1 MKIRKFPTLIGY
13 AAAALLA
20 VGLAGCF
27 GSGDVGLTA
36 AESCSAL
43 AAAVVS
49 KDQIGL
55 PTNGARVTTTTLV
68 AATSTLPEYCQ
79 VVGVIA
85 PVDSTTGYDINFR
98 VNLPTSWNYKA
109 MHFGG
114 GGFNGNVV
122 AGTGLAPSA
131 PPDTTPPLGL
141 GYSTFGSDSGHP
153 SAVGTTFGS
162 KEESLVNFGH
172 AQLKKTRDVAV
183 QLMTRRYGKSPSK
196 TYWVGS
202 SQGGREG
209 LTVAQR
215 FPADYDGILVRV
227 PVLNF
232 TGLQIQGWRFGQALA
247 KPGAW
252 KYASPYV
259 GDADL
264 KLKTLSEAALA
275 ACDAADGLVDGV
287 IANYRGCGFKAA
299 SLPRC
304 AVGVDLDNCLTDAQ
318 INMVDTLHTPMNYGY
333 TVANGLNSYPGWGWG
348 GENNPSSGSWPS
360 WVTGSTAA
368 GGTIVTFGNQFV
380 QNFIA
385 QNPTYDVSTFD
396 PTSTTWKARIQ
407 AVAEIVDSTNPDLS
421 AFFARG
427 GKLIIQEL
435 TGDYARSP
443 FATFNYYDSVVAKH
457 GQSTTD
463 RFVRLY
469 STPWANHSGVGTT
482 PSADGTKVGW
492 RASNIDWVSVLENWV
507 ERGEA
512 PAEMLTQ
519 VYKGTAA
526 PYTVQETR
534 PLCVYPKWPRFNG
547 APADPKLATSYTC
560 MAPT

>member
-13 AAAALLA
+13 AAAALFA
-20 VGLAGCF
+20 AGLAGC
-27 GSGDVGLTA
+27 SGNSEVRQTA
-36 AESCSAL
+36 AEACSAL
-43 AAAVVS
+43 ASAVVS

-55 PTNGARVTTTTLV
+55 PTNGARVTTATLV
-68 AATSTLPEYCQ
+68 EATSTLPEYCQ
-79 VVGVIA
+79 VLGVIA
-85 PVDSTTGYDINFR
+85 PVDSTKGYDINFR
-98 VNLPTSWNYKA
+98 VNFPTAWNSKA

-114 GGFNGNVV
+114 GGFNGSVV

-141 GYSTFGSDSGHP
+141 GYSTFGSDSGHT

-162 KEESLVNFGH
+162 REESLVNFGY

-183 QLMTRRYGKSPSK
+183 QLMARRYGSAPSK

-232 TGLQIQGWRFGQALA
+232 TGLQIQGWRYGQALA

-252 KYASPYV
+252 KYANPYV
-259 GDADL
+259 ADADL
-264 KLKTLSEAALA
+264 KLKTLSDAALA

-287 IANYRGCGFKAA
+287 IANYRGCGFKTT

-318 INMVDTLHTPMNYGY
+318 LNMVDALHTPMNYGY

-348 GENNPSSGSWPS
+348 GENNPSGNWLS
-360 WVTGSTAA
+360 WVTGSTAM
-368 GGTIVTFGNQFV
+368 GGNIVSFGNQFV

-385 QNPTYDVSTFD
+385 QNPAYDVSTFD
-396 PTSTTWKARIQ
+396 PTSTTWKARIL

-427 GKLIIQEL
+427 GKLIIQEQ

-443 FATFNYYDSVVAKH
+443 FATFNYYDSMVAKH

-469 STPWANHSGVGTT
+469 STPGANHR
-482 PSADGTKVGW
+482 DRK
-492 RASNIDWVSVLENWV
+492 SVV
-507 ERGEA
+507 
-512 PAEMLTQ
+512 
-519 VYKGTAA
+519 
-526 PYTVQETR
+526 
-534 PLCVYPKWPRFNG
+534 
-547 APADPKLATSYTC
+547 
-560 MAPT
+560 